1 MRGGWECGATVRKVM
16 RRLLIYGV
24 PAVGAIAA
32 LAALHFLV
40 RPLTPEFL
48 GHVAVLVLISFAL
61 GFALD
66 RWSRRG

>member
-1 MRGGWECGATVRKVM
+1 M

-24 PAVGAIAA
+24 PAVGVVVA

-48 GHVAVLVLISFAL
+48 FYVVILVLISFAL
-61 GFALD
+61 GFALA
-66 RWSRRG
+66 RRG